1 MLRTRSG
8 SSPCR
13 KSRWAAK
20 MRFIAHNGS
29 RGATITRAWPGKLR
43 RPGRAFDDDLDGN
56 VDRFDGGVVHD
67 AARQPVARH
76 EAADRL
82 VAQRDVRRH
91 VGAGEPRQ
99 QDVVALVVE
108 ELEHD
113 GLSRIACARKA
124 GPSIATSGRTAR
136 NGKAPARQI
145 VEQDEEELGEQ
156 RLHLRI
162 IRT

>member
-1 MLRTRSG
+1 MLRTRIG

-13 KSRWAAK
+13 NSRWAAK

-29 RGATITRAWPGKLR
+29 RGATITRAWPGSCG
-43 RPGRAFDDDLDGN
+43 GRDGALDDDLDGN
-56 VDRFDGGVVHD
+56 VDRLDGGVVHD

-108 ELEHD
+108 ELEHH
-113 GLSRIACARKA
+113 GLSA
-124 GPSIATSGRTAR
+124 
-136 NGKAPARQI
+136 
-145 VEQDEEELGEQ
+145 
-156 RLHLRI
+156 
-162 IRT
+162 